1 MGIICRTKESEN
13 IACLETNRDRSKT
26 RKSQYSSLFFPICKN
41 ILLLPHMPAPAPVCA
56 CVCVSSL
63 LQPDY
68 RIPAQSFFRTLL
80 HLEFLCMLIR
90 SVLVFPSFLPH
101 FFNAFSH
108 AVCRIFTKQNRQPLQ
123 PPVLPNKERYKFK
136 SGCQAPRKAMAGIE
150 PAIWVEPVRKI
161 TQIRQNRRHISC
173 KNLIQ
178 DIHVKIPHTQGYVAC
193 NTNRS

>member
-1 MGIICRTKESEN
+1 
-13 IACLETNRDRSKT
+13 
-26 RKSQYSSLFFPICKN
+26 
-41 ILLLPHMPAPAPVCA
+41 MPAPAPVCA

-68 RIPAQSFFRTLL
+68 HIPAKSFFRTSL

-90 SVLVFPSFLPH
+90 SVLVFPSFSPH

-161 TQIRQNRRHISC
+161 TQIHQNRQHISC

-178 DIHVKIPHTQGYVAC
+178 DYTYEKIIMWSG
-193 NTNRS
+193 RSVEFLPDKYSMPYSFFFCKFCEFFCFCSSNQKRQLETFV